1 MKSAMDQT
9 RRWIQ
14 AKRKLLSFPLL
25 SPFVIESWEEET
37 FAKDSAASNM
47 GYTWPP
53 RFYKCSFCRREFRSA
68 QALGGHMNVHRHD
81 RAKLKQGPSPTSEAQ
96 DENYK
101 QSRFESMFLNSSLTP
116 NLTPESLGFQLVR
129 GTRVLTSLHESMRL
143 ELGRE
148 NQKSGKAGGKRER
161 ELTSGEIV
169 SNKRL
174 KTEEVDLE
182 LRLGDS
188 PKI

>member
-1 MKSAMDQT
+1 
-9 RRWIQ
+9 
-14 AKRKLLSFPLL
+14 
-25 SPFVIESWEEET
+25 
-37 FAKDSAASNM
+37 M
-47 GYTWPP
+47 GYKWPP

-68 QALGGHMNVHRHD
+68 QALGGHMNVHRLD
-81 RAKLKQGPSPTSEAQ
+81 RAKLKQGLSPTSEAQ
-96 DENYK
+96 DEDY
-101 QSRFESMFLNSSLTP
+101 QQPRFESMFLNSSLTP

-143 ELGRE
+143 ELGRRIK
-148 NQKSGKAGGKRER
+148 NRGSRRKRER

-188 PKI
+188 PRI